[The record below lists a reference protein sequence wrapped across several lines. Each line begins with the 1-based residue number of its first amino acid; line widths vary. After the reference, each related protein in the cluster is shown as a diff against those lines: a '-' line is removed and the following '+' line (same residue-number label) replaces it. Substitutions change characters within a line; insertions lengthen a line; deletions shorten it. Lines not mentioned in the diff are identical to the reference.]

1 MINDYSIHDTTDMYI
16 NMRQV
21 TGTCT
26 ASSLTYRHGAF
37 QNIQNSK
44 NERLCK
50 SLRLSH
56 VKATS

>member
-26 ASSLTYRHGAF
+26 AYSMVGYEIKATGGKTYRKYEL
-37 QNIQNSK
+37 I
-44 NERLCK
+44 
-50 SLRLSH
+50 
-56 VKATS
+56 